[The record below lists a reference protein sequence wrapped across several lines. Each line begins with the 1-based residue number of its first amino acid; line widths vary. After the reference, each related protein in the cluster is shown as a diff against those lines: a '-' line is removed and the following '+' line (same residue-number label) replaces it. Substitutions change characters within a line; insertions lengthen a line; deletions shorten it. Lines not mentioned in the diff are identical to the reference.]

1 MSGYQ
6 LAGLYHHPRSTH
18 RMTLSS
24 PLDIDLF
31 ASAGGLSLGFE
42 QAGFDVSAVIEMN
55 GISLKYF

>member
-1 MSGYQ
+1 
-6 LAGLYHHPRSTH
+6 
-18 RMTLSS
+18 MTLSS